1 MSTTEKKV
9 RRVMTQ
15 VETIRV
21 SNELLKVL
29 LPFDESIPVHERV
42 VSYMPGWDDD
52 RVAKLVAP
60 DLTAVHVGNL
70 RNNVYGTIKHRPVD
84 EAARITELEETVTKM
99 QQDFAVLMKNFYDL
113 SQKHDK
119 LCSGLSV
126 ARVVDARHLMMTG
139 GKDAPVLTNGA
150 GH

>member
-1 MSTTEKKV
+1 
-9 RRVMTQ
+9 MTQ

-29 LPFDESIPVHERV
+29 LPFDESVPVHERI
-42 VSYMPGWDDD
+42 VSFMPGWDDD

-60 DLTAVHVGNL
+60 DLTATHVSGL
-70 RNNVYGTIKHRPVD
+70 RSNVYGTVKQRPID
-84 EAARITELEETVTKM
+84 EAARIAELEATITKM
-99 QQDFAVLMKNFYDL
+99 QQDFTVLMKNFYDL

-139 GKDAPVLTNGA
+139 GKDAPVLTNVA